1 MIESPF
7 AFFEMEIKSLLVN
20 AFESMKPNF
29 GEAPE
34 CFDAVDMRLP
44 PNKFTLAMVHS
55 EMFLVADIHE
65 SVVASP
71 AITMNDAAN
80 IHFTSDN
87 GL

>member
-7 AFFEMEIKSLLVN
+7 AFFQMKIKGLFVN
-20 AFESMKPNF
+20 AFKSMKPDF

-34 CFDAVDMRLP
+34 CFNAVDMRLP
-44 PNKFTLAMVHS
+44 SNEFALAMMHS
-55 EMFLVADIHE
+55 EMFLVADINK

-80 IHFTSDN
+80 IHFASDN